1 LGEMEIEE
9 SEWVQQDESHLLGE
23 VHSDE
28 DLHSD
33 EEAEEQVGEQIDW
46 EREEPVLRGPH
57 QIEVIQRRLQEQRL
71 QERPLAIHCLD
82 LLHDE
87 CVDCGSVNC
96 VGSGSVGNE
105 KGAWSTVPL
114 SKKTAHGR

>member
-1 LGEMEIEE
+1 MEIEE

-33 EEAEEQVGEQIDW
+33 EETEEQVGEQIDW

-57 QIEVIQRRLQEQRL
+57 QIEVIQRRLQEQ
-71 QERPLAIHCLD
+71 PLAIHCLD

-87 CVDCGSVNC
+87 CVDCGSADC
-96 VGSGSVGNE
+96 DDCGSDGNE
-105 KGAWSTVPL
+105 KGA
-114 SKKTAHGR
+114 